1 MFLIAK
7 CSIIHQGSFE
17 QVLGRESLELFKEK
31 GPRPARARNAS
42 LSSMLSSIFNEK
54 KLSPSVSVEATCG
67 CGSVEDVSS
76 QEKIKRL
83 AAELGRE
90 LDRSGDSQIR
100 RQVIRMISNNTE
112 VSSQRGHLN
121 ASFISDEGNVS
132 GSDTSSVLQTEAVI
146 ENCQLPEITEE
157 IAREEDTIAMV
168 EEADQFLETH
178 PQHQDLVEKEQCI
191 PELEQKA
198 C

>member
-54 KLSPSVSVEATCG
+54 KLSPSASVEATY
-67 CGSVEDVSS
+67 GSVEDISS
-76 QEKIKRL
+76 EEKIKRL

-100 RQVIRMISNNTE
+100 RQVIRMISNAE

-157 IAREEDTIAMV
+157 IAR
-168 EEADQFLETH
+168 
-178 PQHQDLVEKEQCI
+178 
-191 PELEQKA
+191 
-198 C
+198 